1 MNSRFPKTLKAD
13 PEATKVLEAFLETK
27 VPRHKGKTIGGCL
40 QQHPEWD
47 SQHMA
52 NILGGAAKTLHDYCI
67 RKESL
72 PDFRDLADGLR
83 KMQRLCKKTLSLN
96 LPPDVLNPFAQRAMR
111 QLAGPL
117 SDDIRTARNIASRR
131 EATVTE
137 RDHYWLRSFVC
148 NLLNIV
154 GVSVTEH
161 ALDTMICDMA
171 KRLNAPKTRTNPV
184 TLRVARYRRS
194 QKA

>member
-1 MNSRFPKTLKAD
+1 MKSRFPKTLKAD
-13 PEATKVLEAFLETK
+13 PGATKVLEAFLETK

-52 NILGGAAKTLHDYCI
+52 NILGGAVKALHDYCI

-72 PDFRDLADGLR
+72 PDFRDLADDLR
-83 KMQRLCKKTLSLN
+83 KMRSLSKKVLSLN

-111 QLAGPL
+111 QLTELLP
-117 SDDIRTARNIASRR
+117 DDIRTARNIASRR

-137 RDHYWLRSFVC
+137 RDHHWLRSFVC

-154 GVSVTEH
+154 GVSVSEH
-161 ALDTMICDMA
+161 ALDKMISEMA
-171 KRLNAPKTRTNPV
+171 KKLNAPKSRCSV
-184 TLRVARYRRS
+184 AALHIARYRRR
-194 QKA
+194 KA